1 MMKKDLYFMLKA
13 LFVLKI
19 LIFLSRFF
27 GDVGRLPDKKAE
39 VCFKVNDITVW
50 ETITIHVLVNI
61 TKSKGNQTMK
71 FGQLIKYSLRFFFLE
86 ESDAKCGG
94 EAIPRS
100 FWKSQNTAYL

>member
-19 LIFLSRFF
+19 FIFLSRFF

-39 VCFKVNDITVW
+39 VSFKVNDITVW

-61 TKSKGNQTMK
+61 TKSKGNQAMK